1 MHVQG
6 KGAMSDMYKAM
17 ISMFDPVSESKVKLD
32 TAPCLPDPYEP
43 NWKIYD
49 EISTVKPAHAV
60 TSIKLSPVLK
70 DHPSLYCHRKF
81 HTKRTSFKSSPVL

>member
-49 EISTVKPAHAV
+49 EIGE
-60 TSIKLSPVLK
+60 
-70 DHPSLYCHRKF
+70 
-81 HTKRTSFKSSPVL
+81 